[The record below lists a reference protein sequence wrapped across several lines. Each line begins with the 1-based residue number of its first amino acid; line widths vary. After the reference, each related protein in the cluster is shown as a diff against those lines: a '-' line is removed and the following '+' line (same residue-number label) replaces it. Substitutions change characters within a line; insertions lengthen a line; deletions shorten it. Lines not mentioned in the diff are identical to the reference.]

1 MLFPQLMQCLV
12 FLGHN
17 RASIVKLIFGAGHVL
32 RMTIQASWTTAKVVA
47 ETRSSNHSVAFHP
60 TLASFVA
67 IGILT
72 SHLDTLN
79 LVLP

>member
-1 MLFPQLMQCLV
+1 MQCIV

-17 RASIVKLIFGAGHVL
+17 RASIVELIFEAGHVL
-32 RMTIQASWTTAKVVA
+32 CMIIQASWTAVKVVA

>member
-1 MLFPQLMQCLV
+1 MQCLV

-17 RASIVKLIFGAGHVL
+17 RASIVKLIFEAGDVL
-32 RMTIQASWTTAKVVA
+32 RIIIQASWTAVKVVA
-47 ETRSSNHSVAFHP
+47 ETRSSKHSVAFHP

>member
-1 MLFPQLMQCLV
+1 MV
-12 FLGHN
+12 E
-17 RASIVKLIFGAGHVL
+17 LIFEAGHVL
-32 RMTIQASWTTAKVVA
+32 RIIIQASWTARKVVA
-47 ETRSSNHSVAFHP
+47 ETGSSHHSVAFYP

-67 IGILT
+67 IWILT